1 MVELAKKPE
10 LQTSQAEAAQ
20 AKPQEDSEEKK
31 QDKKTEEASMKQ
43 EFEQIMSEMKK
54 LSRKDDKFNQDH

>member
-1 MVELAKKPE
+1 MVELTKKPE
-10 LQTSQAEAAQ
+10 LQPSQAEAAQ